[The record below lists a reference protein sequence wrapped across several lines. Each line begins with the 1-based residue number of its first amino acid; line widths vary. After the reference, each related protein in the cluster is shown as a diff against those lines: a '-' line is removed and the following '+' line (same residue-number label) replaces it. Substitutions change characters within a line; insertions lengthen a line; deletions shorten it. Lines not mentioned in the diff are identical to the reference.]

1 MPAPKGTRP
10 PAAGKGRPK
19 GARNKLT
26 RDIREMIRA
35 ALDKAGGIAY
45 LVKQAELNPTA
56 FMSLLGKM
64 IPTQIDATIKRE
76 LPEMS
81 RDELLALLGSAR
93 AAAPNGRGGESPQ
106 VAADVADVTAIR
118 DDVLDPTQSPLP
130 GTAAGIVR
138 RHRAQ
143 ALGIADRR

>member
-81 RDELLALLGSAR
+81 RDELFALLAETRAASAR
-93 AAAPNGRGGESPQ
+93 AAAPKLLPIPLLDDCGR
-106 VAADVADVTAIR
+106 R
-118 DDVLDPTQSPLP
+118 
-130 GTAAGIVR
+130 
-138 RHRAQ
+138 
-143 ALGIADRR
+143 

>member
-64 IPTQIDATIKRE
+64 IPTQIDAPIKRE
-76 LPEMS
+76 MN
-81 RDELLALLGSAR
+81 RDELLALLAETRAASAR
-93 AAAPNGRGGESPQ
+93 AAAPKLLPIPLLDDCGR
-106 VAADVADVTAIR
+106 R
-118 DDVLDPTQSPLP
+118 
-130 GTAAGIVR
+130 
-138 RHRAQ
+138 
-143 ALGIADRR
+143 

>member
-26 RDIREMIRA
+26 RDIRGMILG
-35 ALDKAGGIAY
+35 ALSDVGGQKW

-56 FMSLLGKM
+56 FMGLLGKV

-81 RDELLALLGSAR
+81 RDELLALLDNRRAAYRR
-93 AAAPNGRGGESPQ
+93 AAAADGRGGESPQ
-106 VAADVADVTAIR
+106 V
-118 DDVLDPTQSPLP
+118 
-130 GTAAGIVR
+130 
-138 RHRAQ
+138 H
-143 ALGIADRR
+143 

>member
-1 MPAPKGTRP
+1 MAAPKGTRP

-19 GARNKLT
+19 GSRNKLT

-64 IPTQIDATIKRE
+64 IPTQIDAPIKRE
-76 LPEMS
+76 LPEMT
-81 RDELLALLGSAR
+81 RDELVVLLNSTR
-93 AAAPNGRGGESPQ
+93 AAAEDGHIEQ
-106 VAADVADVTAIR
+106 
-118 DDVLDPTQSPLP
+118 PTQ
-130 GTAAGIVR
+130 V
-138 RHRAQ
+138 H
-143 ALGIADRR
+143 

>member
-56 FMSLLGKM
+56 FVR
-64 IPTQIDATIKRE
+64 QNE
-76 LPEMS
+76 W
-81 RDELLALLGSAR
+81 R
-93 AAAPNGRGGESPQ
+93 AAESYGRSAWSISGC
-106 VAADVADVTAIR
+106 VIR
-118 DDVLDPTQSPLP
+118 
-130 GTAAGIVR
+130 
-138 RHRAQ
+138 
-143 ALGIADRR
+143 